1 MKASNEIVLMVQRLD
16 GGNELELVEVPR
28 LVAVKVR
35 KRLLQLRHLLGRDVQ
50 GRTRELSADQ
60 GELVAHEL
68 LELLEGRFERRHR
81 LARVRVVHLGHGEER
96 ICELLRGHKLL
107 GALSRPGRIFLKL
120 RLACM
125 ACGNR
130 VRIVRRDE

>member
-1 MKASNEIVLMVQRLD
+1 MSKAFTKESD
-16 GGNELELVEVPR
+16 GDDDEPGLPPLP
-28 LVAVKVR
+28 AGVKNYITPAGFA
-35 KRLLQLRHLLGRDVQ
+35 LLKD
-50 GRTRELSADQ
+50 
-60 GELVAHEL
+60 EL
-68 LELLEGRFERRHR
+68 LELIEGRFERRHR

-96 ICELLRGHKLL
+96 IRELLRGRKLL
-107 GALSRPGRIFLKL
+107 GALSRPGRIFLEL